1 MKTKFLPLLLCLC
14 LLASCGGQ
22 GEIPSDTPTPSPEN
36 TAPVEESPSP
46 SPEPSP
52 LEETPQLITFTD
64 GLEQEFSIEAP
75 RRVVVMIGSFA
86 DIWCLAG
93 GADTMVAT
101 ANDAWESY
109 GLELGEGT
117 ANIGSPMKP
126 NGELVLAAEPDL
138 IIASSLS
145 PSNVELKETF
155 DLAGIP
161 AAYFDV
167 SSFQDYLDLLEL
179 FTRLTGRPENY
190 EQYGTAVKN
199 QVDGA
204 VARREVY
211 DYTPTVLT
219 IQVSGSSVKVKNS
232 EDNVLGPMLKEL
244 GCRNIA
250 DGDDTL
256 LEDLSL
262 ETIMAADPDYIFAV
276 YHGTDEAAARANLEE
291 SLLSNPAWAGL
302 SAVKADRFYILERRM
317 FSLKPNAL
325 WGDAYEKLAEILCAG
340 AE

>member
-1 MKTKFLPLLLCLC
+1 MKTKLLPLLLCLC
-14 LLASCGGQ
+14 LLSSCGGQ
-22 GEIPSDTPTPSPEN
+22 SAAPSDTPESA
-36 TAPVEESPSP
+36 APVTESPAP
-46 SPEPSP
+46 SSS
-52 LEETPQLITFTD
+52 EEMPPADGPVTFTD
-64 GLEQEFSIEAP
+64 ALGQEFTLDKP
-75 RRVVVMIGSFA
+75 QRVAVMIGSFA
-86 DIWCLAG
+86 DIWVLAG
-93 GADTMVAT
+93 GTDTMVAT

-126 NGELVLAAEPDL
+126 NVELVLAAEPDL
-138 IIASSLS
+138 VIASSLS

-155 DLAGIP
+155 GLAGIP

-179 FTRLTGRPENY
+179 FTRLTGHPERY
-190 EQYGTAVKN
+190 EQYGTAVQE
-199 QVDGA
+199 QVEEA
-204 VARREVY
+204 VARLEERGFS
-211 DYTPTVLT
+211 PSVLT

-250 DGDDTL
+250 DDDAAL

-262 ETIMAADPDYIFAV
+262 EAVMTADPDYIFAV
-276 YHGTDEAAARANLEE
+276 YHGTDEAAAQANLEE
-291 SLLSNPAWAGL
+291 NLLSNPAWAGL

-325 WGDAYEKLAEILCAG
+325 WGDAYEKLADILCAG

>member
-1 MKTKFLPLLLCLC
+1 MKTKLFPLLLLFC
-14 LLASCGGQ
+14 LLVSCGTQQAQSPAGS
-22 GEIPSDTPTPSPEN
+22 ISPSADASGAVSPAPSELPESS
-36 TAPVEESPSP
+36 APVSGPV
-46 SPEPSP
+46 
-52 LEETPQLITFTD
+52 TFTD
-64 GLEQEFSIEAP
+64 DLGQEFSMEAP
-75 RRVVVMIGSFA
+75 QRAAVLIGSFA

-109 GLELGEGT
+109 GLDLGEGT

-126 NGELVLAAEPDL
+126 NVELVLAEEPDL
-138 IIASSLS
+138 VIASSLS
-145 PSNVELKETF
+145 PSNLELQDTF
-155 DLAGIP
+155 QSAGIP

-179 FTRLTGRPENY
+179 FTRLTGHPENY
-190 EQYGTAVKN
+190 ETYGAAVKE
-199 QVDGA
+199 QVDQA
-204 VARREVY
+204 VERRAVY
-211 DYTPTVLT
+211 DYTPSVLT

-250 DGDDTL
+250 DDDTTL

-262 ETIMAADPDYIFAV
+262 EAIITADPDYIFAV
-276 YHGTDEAAARANLEE
+276 YHGTDEAAAQANLETT
-291 SLLSNPAWAGL
+291 LLSNPAWAGL
-302 SAVKADRFYILERRM
+302 SAVQGDRFYILERRM

-340 AE
+340 VE